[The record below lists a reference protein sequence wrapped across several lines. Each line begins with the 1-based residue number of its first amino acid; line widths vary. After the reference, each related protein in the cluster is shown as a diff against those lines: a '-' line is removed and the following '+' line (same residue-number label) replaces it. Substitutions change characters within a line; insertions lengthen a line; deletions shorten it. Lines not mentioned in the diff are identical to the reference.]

1 MEINEVIVGPLITEK
16 TTNLVKNNVYTFLVN
31 KKASKPQIKTV
42 LESLYKVKVAEVRLV
57 NRKGKNKKVGRFL
70 REKKLPDTK
79 VAYVKLKEGSLEIFP
94 KA

>member
-1 MEINEVIVGPLITEK
+1 MEINEVIVSPLITEK

-57 NRKGKNKKVGRFL
+57 NRKGKKKKVGRFL

>member
-42 LESLYKVKVAEVRLV
+42 IESLYKVKVAEVRLV
-57 NRKGKNKKVGRFL
+57 NRKGKKKKVGRFL
-70 REKKLPDTK
+70 RKKKLPDTK

>member
-79 VAYVKLKEGSLEIFP
+79 VAYVKLKKGSLEIFP